1 MVLAFVLLAGAG
13 LLIRS
18 FWQLQK
24 VPLGF
29 NPENVMTAAVSLP
42 DGDDAAAAIA
52 RNANFYAQLVERASA
67 LPGARG
73 VAAITPLPL
82 GNSHWGTGFDITG
95 RPTAPA
101 DRATS
106 AVRIV
111 TPGYF
116 STMGIPIKKGRDFD
130 QRDKS
135 GAPGVV
141 IVNETLARMHFP
153 AKTRSASGSHRRCRW
168 TQTTRSSARS
178 SRSSATSSSR
188 N

>member
-1 MVLAFVLLAGAG
+1 MKPAAARPKPRAVVGCAAVSSVAEMVLAFVLLAGAG

-95 RPTAPA
+95 RPTAPGGSRDQRSA
-101 DRATS
+101 DRDAGLLLHDGHSDQKGAAISTS
-106 AVRIV
+106 GTRV
-111 TPGYF
+111 
-116 STMGIPIKKGRDFD
+116 
-130 QRDKS
+130 
-135 GAPGVV
+135 
-141 IVNETLARMHFP
+141 ARP
-153 AKTRSASGSHRRCRW
+153 AS
-168 TQTTRSSARS
+168 
-178 SRSSATSSSR
+178 
-188 N
+188 